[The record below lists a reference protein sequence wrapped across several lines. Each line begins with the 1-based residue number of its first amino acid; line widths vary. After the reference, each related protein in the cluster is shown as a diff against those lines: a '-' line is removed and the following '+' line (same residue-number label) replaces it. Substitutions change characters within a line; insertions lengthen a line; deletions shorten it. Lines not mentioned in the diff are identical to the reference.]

1 MRSELAKTVSVY
13 DLEGKSIGQVELPKY
28 FETPVRADLIRRAV
42 VALQSG
48 TFQPQGRDPM
58 AGKRTTAESI
68 GVGHAMSRVPRVK
81 GDRYPRGNL
90 AGFAPNTVKGRLTF
104 PPSPSKTLQKKINRK
119 ELRQAM
125 LSALAATTSGELAR
139 ARGHRLPPDFE
150 LPLVVSNDVEKVTAS
165 SEASKI
171 LKNLKI
177 WDDVERASK
186 RRNRGGRGSIRGRP
200 HKRPVSALLVVEKK
214 QTVQRA
220 FRNLPGVKVVE
231 AASLNVCDLAPGTHP
246 GRLTIWTQ
254 SAIKSLDARFGGKA
268 N

>member
-1 MRSELAKTVSVY
+1 VRSELAKTVSVY

-119 ELRQAM
+119 ELKQAM

-150 LPLVVSNDVEKVTAS
+150 LPLVVSNDVEQVTAS

>member
-1 MRSELAKTVSVY
+1 LAKTVSIY
-13 DLEGKSIGQVELPKY
+13 DLEGKSIGKLELPKY

-48 TFQPQGRDPM
+48 GFQPQGRDPM

-104 PPSPSKTLQKKINRK
+104 PPTPSKTLQKKINRK
-119 ELRQAM
+119 ELNQAM
-125 LSALAATTSGELAR
+125 LSAVAATTSGDLAR
-139 ARGHRLPPDFE
+139 ARGHLLPPDLE
-150 LPLVVSNDVEKVTAS
+150 LPVIVSNDVEQVTES
-165 SEASKI
+165 SEATKI
-171 LKNLKI
+171 LRNLKI
-177 WDDVERASK
+177 WDDVERASEH
-186 RRNRGGRGSIRGRP
+186 RNRGGRGSTRGRP
-200 HKRPVSALLVVEKK
+200 RKHPLSVLLIVEKK
-214 QTVQRA
+214 QAVQRA

-231 AASLNVCDLAPGTHP
+231 ATSLNVCDLAPGTHP

-254 SAIKSLDARFGGKA
+254 LAIKSLDARLGGNA
-268 N
+268 R

>member
-119 ELRQAM
+119 ELKQAM

-150 LPLVVSNDVEKVTAS
+150 LPLVVSNDVEQVTAS

-214 QTVQRA
+214 QIVQRA

>member
-1 MRSELAKTVSVY
+1 VRSELAKTVSVY

-150 LPLVVSNDVEKVTAS
+150 LPLVVSNDVEQVTAS

>member
-1 MRSELAKTVSVY
+1 VRSELAKTVSVY

-119 ELRQAM
+119 ELKQAM

-150 LPLVVSNDVEKVTAS
+150 LPLVVSNDVEQVTAS

-186 RRNRGGRGSIRGRP
+186 RRNRGGRGSVRGRP

>member
-1 MRSELAKTVSVY
+1 MRPELAKTVSIY
-13 DLEGKSIGQVELPKY
+13 DLEGKSIGKLELPKY

-48 TFQPQGRDPM
+48 TFRPQGRDPM

-68 GVGHAMSRVPRVK
+68 GVGHGMSRVPRVK

-90 AGFAPNTVKGRLTF
+90 AGFAPNTVKGRLTW
-104 PPSPSKTLQKKINRK
+104 PPTSSKTLRKKVNRK
-119 ELRQAM
+119 ELKQAM
-125 LSALAATTSGELAR
+125 LSAVAATTSGELAR

-150 LPLVVSNDVEKVTAS
+150 LPLIVSNDVEQVTES
-165 SEASKI
+165 SEAMKI

-200 HKRPVSALLVVEKK
+200 HKHPVSALLIVEKK
-214 QTVQRA
+214 QAVQRA
-220 FRNLPGVKVVE
+220 FRNLPGVKVVD

-246 GRLTIWTQ
+246 GRLTIWTE
-254 SAIKSLDARFGGKA
+254 SAIKSLDARLGGNA
-268 N
+268 S

>member
-119 ELRQAM
+119 ELKQAM

-150 LPLVVSNDVEKVTAS
+150 LPLVVSNDVEQVTAS